1 MDLIVGTRWQRKKRK
16 LRLLIDTAYGRKGGY
31 MRKRLSSYEDYGL
44 TKEEVEYIKKF
55 CINANEEE
63 KKCIKQALSQLDPY
77 ISPYVFYSLISKKSY
92 EKIIAKDYIFMGKE
106 DFYGHRRYGIYCI
119 KDWLI
124 INKMWKFNS

>member
-1 MDLIVGTRWQRKKRK
+1 
-16 LRLLIDTAYGRKGGY
+16 

-44 TKEEVEYIKKF
+44 TKEEVAYIKEF